1 MEGNCFYQIKG
12 IMYRTVLYE
21 NLCLRSV
28 PKVMCSGVVLP
39 VDGGGVRH
47 GKYGLPGGWAGLCRR
62 AIRCKARPA

>member
-47 GKYGLPGGWAGLCRR
+47 GE
-62 AIRCKARPA
+62 